1 MGVFILDMKHL
12 PDMCPMFNEEVRKHF
27 NEQSHKMGDIAAKL
41 DIKILLN
48 VGVTVE
54 HNIIMVIEAPPV
66 EAAENFIMEMEFM
79 SFNVVNLRHA
89 QLSEDIMKKLSN

>member
-48 VGVTVE
+48 VG
-54 HNIIMVIEAPPV
+54 
-66 EAAENFIMEMEFM
+66 
-79 SFNVVNLRHA
+79 
-89 QLSEDIMKKLSN
+89 